1 MMKPKQG
8 NNAASPKQS
17 SAPPRLVIL
26 VAAPVSMKAAALP
39 RLSTHLPFLLVG
51 NIPNPL
57 LPLLNIPSERPICCA
72 PLLFNKLFD

>member
-1 MMKPKQG
+1 MPHPQ
-8 NNAASPKQS
+8 NNLQPS
-17 SAPPRLVIL
+17 RLVIL
-26 VAAPVSMKAAALP
+26 VAAPVSMKPAALP

-51 NIPNPL
+51 NNPNPL